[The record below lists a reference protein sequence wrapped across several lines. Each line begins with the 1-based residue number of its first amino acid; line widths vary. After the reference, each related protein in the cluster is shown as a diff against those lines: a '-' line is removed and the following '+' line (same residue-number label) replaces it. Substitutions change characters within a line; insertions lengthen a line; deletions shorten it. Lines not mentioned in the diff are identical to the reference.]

1 MSIMSKVSEF
11 VRSLT
16 SNRGNTDVPPG
27 TDVPSPDVAA
37 VPRPDRDPQVGFEPG
52 HQRQD

>member
-16 SNRGNTDVPPG
+16 SNQGNTDVPPG
-27 TDVPSPDVAA
+27 TDVPSSDEAA
-37 VPRPDRDPQVGFEPG
+37 VPRPDRDPQVGFEAG
-52 HQRQD
+52 RQRED